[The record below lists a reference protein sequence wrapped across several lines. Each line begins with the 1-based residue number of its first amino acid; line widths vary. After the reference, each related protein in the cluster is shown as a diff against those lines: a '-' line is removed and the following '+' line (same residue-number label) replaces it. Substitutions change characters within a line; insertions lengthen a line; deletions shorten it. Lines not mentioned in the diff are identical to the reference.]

1 MSQDFQ
7 QSIFE
12 HLNKKANISPEEI
25 VQVAQSVQNADFSDE
40 RTVRRLV
47 KQLARVANKPMSQQK
62 EDQLVEMIVKKS
74 DSIDYSTLQQIFKK

>member
-47 KQLARVANKPMSQQK
+47 KQLARMANKPMSQQK

>member
-12 HLNKKANISPEEI
+12 HLNKNANISPDEI
-25 VQVAQSVQNADFSDE
+25 IQVAQSVQNADFQDQ

-47 KQLARVANKPMSQQK
+47 KQLARMANKPMSQQK
-62 EDQLVEMIVKKS
+62 EDQLVDLIISKS